1 MTKLIEDV
9 AKSWL
14 TLTLAGLGVTLSPHE
29 WIGGLFLALAAAAFA
44 MKVEPEQDKRELWV
58 VLMGAFIA
66 SHVAALAAQR
76 WLPEFPI
83 QIVMVAAGYFS
94 RHVSR
99 FSLRLAGL
107 VEARSGTI
115 ADRLVDRVLP
125 PGRHEGDEK

>member
-1 MTKLIEDV
+1 MLKVIEDV

-14 TLTLAGLGVTLSPHE
+14 TLMLAGLGVTLAPHE

-44 MKVEPEQDKRELWV
+44 MKVEPEQNKRELWV

-66 SHVAALAAQR
+66 SHVAALTAQS
-76 WLPEFPI
+76 WAPDFPV
-83 QIVMVAAGYFS
+83 QVVMIAAGYFS
-94 RHVSR
+94 RHLAR

-107 VEARSGTI
+107 VEARSTTI

-125 PGRHEGDEK
+125 PARHGKDDR